1 MKPLRVVFDT
11 SVLLSA
17 IGWRGKPL
25 QCLELAH
32 SRQIQGVS
40 CREIFEELASK
51 LESKL
56 DFTPE
61 EVDETLADL
70 LHTFALV
77 TISGTLRAVLADPKD
92 DMIIECAVAAGADYI
107 VTGDRRHLLPIG
119 LYQGIRLVSPD
130 TLLSVVAG

>member
-1 MKPLRVVFDT
+1 MKPLQVVFDT

-25 QCLELAH
+25 QCLDLAR
-32 SRQIQGVS
+32 SGQIQGVS

-70 LHTFALV
+70 LQTFALV

-92 DMIIECAVAAGADYI
+92 DMIIECAMVAGADYI

-119 LYQGIRLVSPD
+119 LHQGIRLISPD
-130 TLLSVVAG
+130 TLLNVVAE